1 MTTYKFNRN
10 DKIGII
16 ANDAGAANLIMG
28 WILHN
33 RSLNYYFCLSGPAEK
48 IFREKNL
55 CDRVNDLE
63 KVIKECNI
71 IITGTSFDSLI
82 EHRARLKAKK
92 SKILNIAVIDHWV
105 NYELRFTRNKKEVLP
120 DIIWVFDEF
129 AEKKAKNIFKNIE
142 VQKKENYYIKDLV
155 QDIHKFKKTS
165 ISNRTKILYVLEPFR
180 KTSKIENYL
189 YEYEV
194 LDFFI
199 KKTRMLKFKNPL
211 EIRLRLHPS
220 EEKHKYNDWIKMQNK
235 NYISVSFEKTL
246 AQDISW
252 ADIVVGYDSY
262 ALVVAN
268 AASRIC
274 FSSKLPNEENCK
286 IMIKDLQY
294 IRDIN

>member
-1 MTTYKFNRN
+1 MTTYKFNAN

-28 WILHN
+28 WILSN
-33 RSLNYYFCLSGPAEK
+33 RFLNYYFCLSGPAKK
-48 IFREKNL
+48 IFREKKL
-55 CDRVNDLE
+55 YESMYDLE
-63 KVIKECNI
+63 KVIKECNV
-71 IITGTSFDSLI
+71 IITGTSFESLL
-82 EHRARLKAKK
+82 EHKARLKAKQ

-105 NYELRFTRNKKEVLP
+105 NYELRFIRNRKVVLP

-129 AEKKAKNIFKNIE
+129 AEKKAKKLFKNIE
-142 VQKKENYYIKDLV
+142 VQKLENYYIKDLV
-155 QDIHKFKKTS
+155 EDIQKLEKTNTP
-165 ISNRTKILYVLEPFR
+165 IKTKILYVLEPFR
-180 KTSKIENYL
+180 RSSTIENYL

-199 KKTRMLKFKNPL
+199 KKISKFKFKNPL

-220 EEKHKYNDWIKMQNK
+220 EEKQKYDDWIKTQNK

-286 IMIKDLQY
+286 IMIKDLKY
-294 IRDIN
+294 LRDL